1 MGSYVLLERQ
11 NLEEM
16 LGKLSQ
22 EEDVA
27 DSNNGS
33 SQGDDYLVLLSC
45 SSSLFLVFMIMF
57 PCPMLL
63 STHTPRYLAPAFA
76 FVCCPFRNYRVLSL
90 PHYYLFPPLT

>member
-27 DSNNGS
+27 DSSNGS
-33 SQGDDYLVLLSC
+33 SQGDGYLVLLSC
-45 SSSLFLVFMIMF
+45 SSSLILVFMIMF

-63 STHTPRYLAPAFA
+63 STRTPYFYLP
-76 FVCCPFRNYRVLSL
+76 
-90 PHYYLFPPLT
+90 PPLT